1 MAHMTIRDMS
11 FNTNNQIELVA
22 TADVTAG
29 SPLTLV
35 AENPKEI
42 FNPTTKNVDSYAFLF
57 WNVDGK
63 IITTPTAS
71 ATTPTPDKPNFICS
85 AWYIQTGGG
94 GGGGSPNVDVF
105 AFAADK
111 DQFLPDI
118 PIDSVTPPAAWVP
131 GSHTVD
137 TSAGAVTIFVKASV
151 SGDAGAVFDG
161 FVQNGGNVIGKELA
175 VPKGVSDF
183 AIVIYGANPC
193 QVFVDQVD
201 LFQSELDDCENFH
214 DCTQR
219 IIDNLKKGLATA
231 QRNLA
236 ACEAAHRL

>member
-1 MAHMTIRDMS
+1 MAQMTVRDMS

-22 TADVTAG
+22 TAIVTAG

-42 FNPTTKNVDSYAFLF
+42 FNPTTTKVDSFAFLF

-63 IITTPTAS
+63 IIPTPTAS
-71 ATTPTPDKPNFICS
+71 ATTPKPDKPAFTCS
-85 AWYIQTGGG
+85 AWYIQTGDGI
-94 GGGGSPNVDVF
+94 GGSPGVSVF

-111 DQFLPDI
+111 DTFLSDI

-137 TSAGAVTIFVKASV
+137 TSTSAVTIFVKASV

-161 FVQNGGNVIGKELA
+161 FVQNGGTVTGKDLA

-193 QVFVDQVD
+193 QVFVDQVAE
-201 LFQSELDDCENFH
+201 FESELADCVTFG

-219 IIDNLKKGLATA
+219 IIDNLKKGLKTA
-231 QRNLA
+231 QNNLA
-236 ACEAAHRL
+236 ACERAQGL